1 MRTEGK
7 ISSFRIPKDDKFLST
22 TQQKIL
28 ANTTFPAFGG
38 KPTLFIS
45 LIVAVSPERSED
57 L

>member
-7 ISSFRIPKDDKFLST
+7 ISSFRIPGDDKFLSK
-22 TQQKIL
+22 TQQKIVP
-28 ANTTFPAFGG
+28 NTTFPAFGG
-38 KPTLFIS
+38 KLTLFIS